1 MTYQELGSL
10 DFWQIAN
17 SVFNKSKFA
26 LPSLFND
33 LKILSS
39 VSDKGK
45 LFAKTFSKSSN
56 LDDSGI
62 SLPVVL
68 PGANLKLHNVS
79 VTSKMFMKLIMN
91 LDSSKVSVPDCII
104 IVVLKNCDPELS
116 YIITLQ

>member
-1 MTYQELGSL
+1 MFS
-10 DFWQIAN
+10 
-17 SVFNKSKFA
+17 KSKSA

-33 LKILSS
+33 LKVLPS

-68 PGANLKLHNVS
+68 PVTNLKLHNVS
-79 VTSKMFMKLIMN
+79 VTSKMFMKLITN
-91 LDSSKVSVPDCII
+91 LDSSKFSVPDCII

-116 YIITLQ
+116 YVITLQ

>member
-17 SVFNKSKFA
+17 SVFNKSKSA

-33 LKILSS
+33 LKVLPS
-39 VSDKGK
+39 VSDKEK
-45 LFAKTFSKSSN
+45 LFAKIFSKSTN
-56 LDDSGI
+56 FDDSGI
-62 SLPVVL
+62 SFPVVL
-68 PGANLKLHNVS
+68 PVTNLKLRNVS
-79 VTSKMFMKLIMN
+79 VTSEIFMKFIMN

-116 YIITLQ
+116 YVISLQ